1 MWSISTLTLS
11 AMLLPA
17 GSALNVAINL
27 MFTAR
32 RFFGWFDGIPSYL
45 AWERGMLMVAYVAA
59 ALGVSILEIRLRD
72 TGGGILAT
80 MGATAFLI
88 GVVLA
93 LAAETAIL
101 AGQGSTTP
109 LVAAMV
115 VVLFVAEAMLGGA
128 LAASGLPPA
137 WISWT
142 VVAWSLGAPV
152 FLGLFS
158 PGDIY
163 YPVAH
168 FAPLVLIG
176 ISLLMLS

>member
-1 MWSISTLTLS
+1 MLTLS
-11 AMLLPA
+11 AVLLLA
-17 GSALNVAINL
+17 ASSLNLACNL

-32 RFFGWFDGIPSYL
+32 RFLGWFDGTPSYL
-45 AWERGMLMVAYVAA
+45 AWERGLLMAAYIVA
-59 ALGVSILEIRLRD
+59 ALGVSILEIRLRE
-72 TGGGILAT
+72 TGGAILAT

-88 GVVLA
+88 AAVLA
-93 LAAETAIL
+93 LVAETAIL

-115 VVLFVAEAMLGGA
+115 VLLFAAEAMLGGA
-128 LAASGLPPA
+128 LAASGLSPA
-137 WISWT
+137 WIGWT
-142 VVAWSLGAPV
+142 VVAWNLGAPV
-152 FLGLFS
+152 FLALFS

-163 YPVAH
+163 YPIAH